1 MASDHSYQIFTFRLW
16 NKVVQEEGK
25 KEEREEVSFVIILRA
40 TRLLQQGVP
49 FDLLSWIHALPT
61 NKRKSTLVE
70 ARTRTLRAKRSAQ
83 QQVNESLNL
92 WRFWPLQYEKN
103 HEKIKKCMYYWFYL
117 NSWAALCKYR
127 NPFIISNR
135 FYYFQFDRS

>member
-1 MASDHSYQIFTFRLW
+1 MLLKELLASDHSYQIFTFRLW

-92 WRFWPLQYEKN
+92 WRFDHYSMRKIMKKYKMYVPLILSEFLGCTLQ
-103 HEKIKKCMYYWFYL
+103 I
-117 NSWAALCKYR
+117 
-127 NPFIISNR
+127 
-135 FYYFQFDRS
+135 

>member
-1 MASDHSYQIFTFRLW
+1 MLLKELLASDHSYQIFTFRLW

-103 HEKIKKCMYYWFYL
+103 HEKNKKMYVLLILSEFL
-117 NSWAALCKYR
+117 GCTLQ
-127 NPFIISNR
+127 I
-135 FYYFQFDRS
+135 